1 MKGVGSDQNE
11 KLREA
16 ASFGDAHAV
25 RVLLKVKNQSQYKLS
40 HFVKVPFCQ
49 VPSLQ
54 SLKKLVLLNSSLI
67 KLIILTEDSFQLDE
81 MAICESFDEMPLDKT
96 VIDEIS
102 SCQFVSKL
110 NSIGFVRACS

>member
-1 MKGVGSDQNE
+1 MKAVGSDQNE

-54 SLKKLVLLNSSLI
+54 SLKTCTFKFKPN
-67 KLIILTEDSFQLDE
+67 KANNF
-81 MAICESFDEMPLDKT
+81 
-96 VIDEIS
+96 
-102 SCQFVSKL
+102 
-110 NSIGFVRACS
+110 NRGFIPA